1 MPTSRGSST
10 PPLNRNLGVW
20 RGDLVTVPDSGAL
33 PGDFGKPRPAL
44 VVQSDLFA
52 GHATV
57 TVLPVTSTETPAPL
71 FRLPVDPSPDNG
83 LREPSFVTVDKAMSI
98 RTEKLGG
105 PFGRLGNADLIRV
118 NRALAL
124 FLGIVS

>member
-1 MPTSRGSST
+1 MR
-10 PPLNRNLGVW
+10 
-20 RGDLVTVPDSGAL
+20 RGDLVTVAL

-44 VVQSDLFA
+44 VIQSDLFA

-71 FRLPVDPSPDNG
+71 FRIPVEPSAGTG
-83 LREPSFVTVDKAMSI
+83 LRETSFVMVDKAMSI
-98 RTEKLGG
+98 RTEKLGAA
-105 PFGRLGNADLIRV
+105 FGRLGDADTVRV

-124 FLGIVS
+124 FLGIVP